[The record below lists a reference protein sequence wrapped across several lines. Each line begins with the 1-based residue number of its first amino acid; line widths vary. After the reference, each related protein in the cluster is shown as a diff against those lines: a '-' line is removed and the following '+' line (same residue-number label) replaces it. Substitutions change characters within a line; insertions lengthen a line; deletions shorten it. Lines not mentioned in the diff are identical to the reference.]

1 MKSNKTHTFFS
12 RLILLFFLA
21 VAVAWGGW
29 FWWRYS
35 IAPVD
40 PTDTTPVM
48 FVVSQGEGG
57 KEIAA
62 DLAKQN
68 LIHSSTGFYLLIK
81 LLGIETQMQ
90 AGDFRLNKTMD
101 ARTIAQELTHGIL
114 DVWVTTL
121 EGWRVEEIATQL
133 AKDLDIPED
142 QFLQVAQ
149 EGYMFPDTY
158 LIPRDATGAA
168 VAKMFLDNF
177 NKKVTPQMREDAK
190 KTGLTFAQTITLASI
205 VEREGKTDSDRPMIA
220 GILLNRIK
228 LGMPLQVDATLQYT
242 LGYQPFAKTWWKKE
256 LSVDDK
262 KINSPYNTYAN
273 VGLPPAPIANPGM
286 ASINAAM
293 YPTSSDYLYYLH
305 DKTGTAHYAKTI
317 EEHNAN
323 IQKYLQ

>member
-1 MKSNKTHTFFS
+1 
-12 RLILLFFLA
+12 
-21 VAVAWGGW
+21 
-29 FWWRYS
+29 
-35 IAPVD
+35 
-40 PTDTTPVM
+40 
-48 FVVSQGEGG
+48 
-57 KEIAA
+57 
-62 DLAKQN
+62 
-68 LIHSSTGFYLLIK
+68 
-81 LLGIETQMQ
+81 
-90 AGDFRLNKTMD
+90 
-101 ARTIAQELTHGIL
+101 
-114 DVWVTTL
+114 
-121 EGWRVEEIATQL
+121 
-133 AKDLDIPED
+133 
-142 QFLQVAQ
+142 
-149 EGYMFPDTY
+149 
-158 LIPRDATGAA
+158 
-168 VAKMFLDNF
+168 MFLDNF

>member
-21 VAVAWGGW
+21 VVVAWGGW

-48 FVVSQGEGG
+48 FVVTRGEGG

-62 DLAKQN
+62 DLARQN

-81 LLGIETQMQ
+81 LLSIETQLQ
-90 AGDFRLNKTMD
+90 AGDFRLNKSMD
-101 ARTIAQELTHGIL
+101 ARTIALELTHGIL

-121 EGWRVEEIATQL
+121 EGWRVEEIAAQL
-133 AKDLDIPED
+133 TKDVDIPEA
-142 QFLQVAQ
+142 QFLQVAR

-158 LIPRDATGAA
+158 LIPRDATASA
-168 VAKMFLDNF
+168 VVQMFLDTF
-177 NKKVTPQMREDAK
+177 NAKVTPAMKEDAK
-190 KTGLTFAQTITLASI
+190 KTGLTFNQTIILASL
-205 VEREGKTDSDRPMIA
+205 VEREGKTDADRPVIA

-228 LGMPLQVDATLQYT
+228 LGMPLQVDATLQYA
-242 LGYQPFAKTWWKKE
+242 LGYQPFEKTWWKKE
-256 LSVDDK
+256 LSADDK
-262 KINSPYNTYAN
+262 KINSLYNTYTN

-286 ASINAAM
+286 ASIKAAI
-293 YPTSSDYLYYLH
+293 YPANSDYLYYLH
-305 DKTGTAHYAKTI
+305 DKTGAAHYAKTV